1 MSSAA
6 QQDRNDD
13 ELQLTPTRLATQ
25 QQLQC
30 NNNTVDAGTTVART
44 AAAVTMDAETSVEAE
59 TSNKCPNTAA
69 AAVANQSKT
78 TTTNIKGAAA
88 DINTCLQNSLDQMQQ
103 HFQEMV
109 DLILSKLDDMNRQI
123 EDLEKML
130 ENILGD
136 AQRQIG
142 HNPTV

>member
-1 MSSAA
+1 
-6 QQDRNDD
+6 
-13 ELQLTPTRLATQ
+13 
-25 QQLQC
+25 
-30 NNNTVDAGTTVART
+30 
-44 AAAVTMDAETSVEAE
+44 MDAETSVEAE

-78 TTTNIKGAAA
+78 TTTTNIKGAAA
-88 DINTCLQNSLDQMQQ
+88 DINACLQNSLDQMQQ